1 MMNSIVPRQELNV
14 IIVNTSN
21 GKSEEFLLLWIQHDD
36 DYEDEMIYF
45 YLDNNGKIE
54 WISSMDSTFKRL
66 KRTKI

>member
-66 KRTKI
+66 KRTKF